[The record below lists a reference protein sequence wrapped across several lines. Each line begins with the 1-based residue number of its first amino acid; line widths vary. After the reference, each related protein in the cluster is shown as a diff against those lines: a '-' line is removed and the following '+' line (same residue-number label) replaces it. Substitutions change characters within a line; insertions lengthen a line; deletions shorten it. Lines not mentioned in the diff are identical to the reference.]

1 MALTNKLKAIAD
13 AIREKTGSTEPM
25 TLDGMVEN
33 ILTISGSSGGS
44 GGTTQLDKTVEFV
57 NNDVTVAIT
66 TITDGCAIGKLQLS
80 GVSNWMDETNTI
92 VDFPYTP
99 VANVVLTG
107 VAKSYADELYEL
119 YSDIDREVYP
129 YIVIIHY
136 SGGITIYFA
145 QEYKSS
151 GNLRYAK
158 KENFN
163 GSYSNVLSEVINVI
177 KSNKTGL
184 GSLSTDN
191 SVDNENTS
199 YTYFANFEYP
209 SVNLTRI

>member
-1 MALTNKLKAIAD
+1 MALTDKLTAIAN
-13 AIREKTGSTEPM
+13 AIRTKTGNTEQM
-25 TLDGMVEN
+25 TLDEMAEI
-33 ILTISGSSGGS
+33 ILTISGG
-44 GGTTQLDKTVEFV
+44 GGTETLDKTVEFV
-57 NNDVTVAIT
+57 NDDVTVAIT
-66 TITDGCAIGKLQLS
+66 TVKDGCAIGKLELV
-80 GVSNWMDETNTI
+80 GVSNWMDETSKV

-145 QEYKSS
+145 QEYRTS

-163 GSYSNVLSEVINVI
+163 GSYSNVLSEVIDVI
-177 KSNKTGL
+177 KTKRTGL

-191 SVDNENTS
+191 TIDNENTS

>member
-1 MALTNKLKAIAD
+1 MALTDKLTSIAD
-13 AIREKTGSTEPM
+13 AIREKTGNTEPM
-25 TLDGMVEN
+25 TLDTMVES
-33 ILTISGSSGGS
+33 ILKITGGS
-44 GGTTQLDKTVEFV
+44 DSSQLDKTVEFV

-66 TITDGCAIGKLQLS
+66 TVKDGCAIGKLELV
-80 GVSNWMDETNTI
+80 GVSNWMDETNTV

-107 VAKSYADELYEL
+107 IAKSYADELYEL
-119 YSDIDREVYP
+119 YSDIDRAVYP

-158 KENFN
+158 KENFS

-191 SVDNENTS
+191 TVDNENTS
-199 YTYFANFEYP
+199 YTYFANFDYP
-209 SVNLTRI
+209 SVNLTKI

>member
-1 MALTNKLKAIAD
+1 MALISKLQAIAN
-13 AIREKTGSTEPM
+13 AIRERTGSTAPM
-25 TLDGMVEN
+25 TLDEMTES
-33 ILTISGSSGGS
+33 ILTISGDSGSGGS
-44 GGTTQLDKTVEFV
+44 NTQLDKVVEFV
-57 NNDVTVAIT
+57 NNGVTVAIT
-66 TITDGCAIGKLQLS
+66 TMKDGCAVGKLELN
-80 GVSNWMDETNTI
+80 GVANWVDETNTV

-99 VANVVLTG
+99 VANVILTG
-107 VAKSYADELYEL
+107 VAKSYADEMYEL
-119 YSDIDREVYP
+119 YSDIDRELYP
-129 YIVIIHY
+129 YVVIIHH

-158 KENFN
+158 KENFS
-163 GSYSNVLSEVINVI
+163 GSYSNVLSEVISVI
-177 KSNKTGL
+177 KNNKTGL

-191 SVDNENTS
+191 TVDNENAS

>member
-1 MALTNKLKAIAD
+1 MALTDKLISIAN
-13 AIREKTGSTEPM
+13 AIRTKTGNTEPL
-25 TLDGMVEN
+25 TLDEMVES
-33 ILTISGSSGGS
+33 ILTITGGS
-44 GGTTQLDKTVEFV
+44 DSSQLDKTVEFV

-66 TITDGCAIGKLQLS
+66 TVTDGCAIGKLELS
-80 GVSNWMDETNTI
+80 GVSNWMDETNKI
-92 VDFPYTP
+92 VDFPYIP
-99 VANVVLTG
+99 VANVILTG

-119 YSDIDREVYP
+119 YSDIDRDVYP

-158 KENFN
+158 KENFS

-191 SVDNENTS
+191 TVDNENTS
-199 YTYFANFEYP
+199 YTYFANFDYP
-209 SVNLTRI
+209 SVNLTKI